1 MSSISWLQFRQ
12 FSCSSPYALTFPVAS
27 KTLNTLLHVLLSSDN
42 AAKISMD
49 NLKQAC
55 KDANVKFSKEE
66 LQYMMV
72 EADLNG
78 DGYVDQEE
86 FIKIMLQTNLF

>member
-1 MSSISWLQFRQ
+1 MVMFL
-12 FSCSSPYALTFPVAS
+12 
-27 KTLNTLLHVLLSSDN
+27 SDN
-42 AAKISMD
+42 AGKISMD
-49 NLKQAC
+49 DLKQAC
-55 KDANVKFSKEE
+55 TDANVKFSKEE
-66 LQYMMV
+66 LQDMMV

>member
-1 MSSISWLQFRQ
+1 MCLRHLLLTN
-12 FSCSSPYALTFPVAS
+12 SPSDV
-27 KTLNTLLHVLLSSDN
+27 VCLSENSG
-42 AAKISMD
+42 KISMD
-49 NLKQAC
+49 DLKQAC
-55 KDANVKFSKEE
+55 TDANVKFSKEE
-66 LQYMMV
+66 LQDMMI